1 MMKQDNSE
9 MIAEGLELLAELKQK
24 RGGKLLDFHKRCAND
39 TKLLKAFTAQYDTCN
54 AEENTVLERKH
65 RELIL
70 MALGCAEGV
79 STTIITHAELALQ
92 YGATVEEVGEV
103 LRLIFFYCGASKLI
117 PSVELFEL
125 LEGSEAL

>member
-1 MMKQDNSE
+1 MKQENRQQIE
-9 MIAEGLELLAELKQK
+9 QGLEILEQLKEK

-39 TKLLKAFTAQYDTCN
+39 ATLLKAFTTQYEICN
-54 AEENTVLERKH
+54 GEEHTVLDRKY

-70 MALGCAEGV
+70 MALGCGEGV
-79 STTIITHAELALQ
+79 GTTIKTHAELALK
-92 YGATVEEVGEV
+92 YGATIEEVGEV

-125 LEGSEAL
+125 LAGSEKL